1 MLMKNDISRR
11 NKIPERGLSLL
22 MIFCLCSFIVHP
34 ANAETSTS
42 VPLNIEKSDIQSPMQ
57 KRVIRG
63 VVLDENKQPVPG
75 ATVQVNNGTA
85 GGAITDMDG
94 KFSVSV
100 EAGNKITVSFVGY
113 EPQNITIGA
122 QKELTVQLKPK
133 QNELEEVAIVA
144 FAKQKKESVVGSI
157 TSVKPAELKVPSSN
171 LTTALA
177 GRVAGMIAFQRSG
190 EPGQDNAQFFVR
202 GVTTFGYKKDP
213 LILLDNNEIT
223 TQELASLLTD
233 DIASFSIMKDATAT
247 ALYGSRGAN
256 GVILITTKEG
266 AEGKV
271 KINARFEESFSQPTD
286 MVEWADPITY
296 MKHHNEAVLTRDPL
310 GEVPYSQQKIDN
322 TANGGNPYVYPQND
336 WYKMLFK
343 DYAVNTRFNM
353 NASGGGKVARYYIAG
368 SYSRDNGILNVDK
381 RANYNNNIDLKRY
394 MLRANVNINMT
405 KTTEVT
411 VRLSGVFDDY
421 TGPLSSGKDIFNSV
435 VNTNPVMFPPY
446 YAPDE
451 ANKDI
456 KHILFGNVPK
466 GGYNNPYAEM
476 VRGYREYSQSQMLAQ
491 FELKQDLE
499 FITPGLKFRALGNT
513 NRYSYYTLSRS
524 YNPFYYAIGG
534 YDKRTDKYVLAGVNE
549 KEGSETLD
557 FHEGGKQINYAMY
570 FEGALSWDRIFKEKH
585 AVGALLVGTLRE
597 YKTANANSL
606 QLSLPS
612 RNLGLA
618 GRVTYAYDN
627 RYFIEGN
634 FGYNGSERFSK
645 NERFGFF
652 PSIGGGWYISNEA
665 FWNDNLK
672 KVISKLKLKATYG
685 LVGNDAIGSA
695 SDRFFYISEVNMQNG
710 GKGAYFGSKRNEHYN
725 GISISRYPNDQITW
739 EVAKKLNL
747 GIELGVCDQ
756 LEVIAD
762 VFWEKRKNILM
773 ERSYIPSTM
782 GLQAA
787 IRANV
792 GEAKS
797 RGIDISANYS
807 KFFNRDAWLTGMANF
822 TFATNEYVVFEEPD
836 YSATPWKSHI
846 GQAINQGYGY
856 VAERLFVD
864 DEEVRNSPTQFG
876 GSNLRAGDIK
886 YKDING
892 DGKITELDMVPLG
905 YPTVPEITYGFGLSG
920 GYKNFDLSFFF
931 QGLGRESFWINANS
945 TAPFI
950 GNQRE
955 LLKAYADDH
964 WTEENQNLYALWPR
978 YDYEANDNNTKTS
991 SWFMRDGAFLRLKQV
1006 EIGYS
1011 LPQKWMHKIH
1021 ASNMRVYV
1029 NGTNLL
1035 KFSNFKLWDPEMGG
1049 EGLGYPLQRVYNVGI
1064 QLSF

>member
-11 NKIPERGLSLL
+11 FKIPEKEFSLL

-34 ANAETSTS
+34 INAETGTS
-42 VPLNIEKSDIQSPMQ
+42 VPLYIEGCNISTPLQ
-57 KRVIRG
+57 KRVVRG

-75 ATVQVNNGTA
+75 ATVQVNNGNA
-85 GGAITDMDG
+85 GGAITDIDG
-94 KFSVSV
+94 VFSISV
-100 EAGNKITVSFVGY
+100 QNGNKVTISFVGY
-113 EPQNITIGA
+113 EPQTITMGS
-122 QKELTVQLKPK
+122 QKELTIQLKPK
-133 QNELEEVAIVA
+133 QNELNEVAIVA

-190 EPGQDNAQFFVR
+190 EPGADNAKFFIR
-202 GVTTFGYKKDP
+202 GVTTFGYKTDP
-213 LILLDNNEIT
+213 LILLDNNEIS
-223 TQELASLLTD
+223 TQELSSLLTD

-266 AEGKV
+266 TEGKV

-286 MVEWADPITY
+286 MVEWADPVTY

-310 GEVPYSQQKIDN
+310 GEVPYTQQKIDN
-322 TANGGNPYVYPQND
+322 TINGGNPYVYPQND
-336 WYKMLFK
+336 WYELLFK
-343 DYAVNTRFNM
+343 DYAVNTRFNL

-394 MLRANVNINMT
+394 MLRANVNINLT
-405 KTTEVT
+405 PTTEVT
-411 VRLSGVFDDY
+411 VRLSGIFDDY
-421 TGPLSSGKDIFNSV
+421 TGPLQSGASVFNSV
-435 VNTNPVMFPPY
+435 VNTSPVMFPPY

-451 ANKDI
+451 ANKNI

-476 VRGYREYSQSQMLAQ
+476 VRGYREYSSSQMLAQ
-491 FELKQDLE
+491 FELKQDLK

-513 NRYSYYTLSRS
+513 NRYSYYELSRS
-524 YNPFYYAIGG
+524 YNPFYYSIGG
-534 YDKRTDKYVLAGVNE
+534 YNKQTDTYILAGVNE
-549 KEGSETLD
+549 KEGSETLG
-557 FHEGGKQINYAMY
+557 FNEGGKQIHYAMY
-570 FEGALSWDRIFKEKH
+570 FEGALSWDRIYKEKH

-597 YKTANANSL
+597 YKTANANSV

-618 GRVTYAYDN
+618 GRVTYGYDN

-634 FGYNGSERFSK
+634 FGYNGSERFSEK
-645 NERFGFF
+645 ERFGFF
-652 PSIGGGWYISNEA
+652 PSVGGGWYISNEA
-665 FWNDNLK
+665 FWGEPMKNIVN
-672 KVISKLKLKATYG
+672 KLKLKATYG
-685 LVGNDAIGSA
+685 LVGNDEIGSP
-695 SDRFFYISEVNMQNG
+695 SDRFFYISEVNMQAGN
-710 GKGAYFGSKRNEHYN
+710 KGAHFGTKRNEYYN
-725 GISISRYPNDQITW
+725 GVSISRYPNDQITW
-739 EVAKKLNL
+739 ETAKKLNL

-756 LEVIAD
+756 LEIQAD
-762 VFWEKRKNILM
+762 VFWEKRENILM
-773 ERSYIPSTM
+773 DRAYIPSTM
-782 GLQAA
+782 GLQATVK
-787 IRANV
+787 ANV

-797 RGIDISANYS
+797 RGIDISASYN
-807 KFFNRDAWLTGMANF
+807 KFFGKDAWLTGMANF
-822 TFATNEYVVFEEPD
+822 TYATNEYVVFEEAD

-846 GQAINQGYGY
+846 GQAIHQQYGY
-856 VAERLFVD
+856 IAERLFVD
-864 DEEVRNSPTQFG
+864 DKEVRNSPTQFG
-876 GSNLRAGDIK
+876 GSKLRAGDIK

-892 DGKITELDMVPLG
+892 DGKITELDQVPLG

-920 GYKNFDLSFFF
+920 GYKSFDLSFFF
-931 QGLGRESFWINANS
+931 QGLGRESFWINASS

-978 YDYEANDNNTKTS
+978 YDYEANDNNTKAS

-1011 LPQKWMHKIH
+1011 FPLRWIQKVH
-1021 ASNMRVYV
+1021 ATNLRIYA

-1049 EGLGYPLQRVYNVGI
+1049 EGLGYPLQRVYNIGI